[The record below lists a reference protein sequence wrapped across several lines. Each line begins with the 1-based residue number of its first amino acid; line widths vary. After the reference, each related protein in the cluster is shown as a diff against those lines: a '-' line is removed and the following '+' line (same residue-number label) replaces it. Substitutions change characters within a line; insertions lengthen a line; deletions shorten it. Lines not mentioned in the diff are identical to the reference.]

1 MRWHV
6 RQVQTPITCSIAS
19 NWLKKE
25 LSNMFGHRGSDR
37 MRKPSDKRNLVMIK
51 SRLCDIYIAMLPP
64 DKKSKHPSLTRK
76 KGKEP
81 GGITAGIGKLIEL
94 I

>member
-1 MRWHV
+1 
-6 RQVQTPITCSIAS
+6 
-19 NWLKKE
+19 
-25 LSNMFGHRGSDR
+25 
-37 MRKPSDKRNLVMIK
+37 MIK